1 VRTNARSGALTVQAI
16 AGTRV
21 VLLGMSVE
29 PDSRSKLMGFA
40 IKRLDHES
48 GAEMYLPNFLLL
60 RQNDKGAKSDH
71 SSRLN
76 PVQAFQWSDYAPQP
90 GRTYTYTVTAMQ
102 GSGARLRPGDSVT
115 LEVTTESNE
124 TGKHAIYFNRGAA
137 GWQAYERE
145 FGRRDPDQVPER
157 KAYAWLSR
165 GLEEALIAFIAQAE
179 GKGWGLRA
187 ALYEF
192 DYLPVLDAFWS
203 ARRRG
208 VDVQVVVDEKD
219 PAKSPGA
226 QNRAAILVAD
236 IDSSCKART
245 KAEKIPHNKFIVLLK
260 DGKPREVWTG
270 STNITKGGIFGHSN
284 VGHLVRDE
292 DIAAA
297 YLAYWKELKGDP
309 EPEPLQQWTGKRN
322 GQPEEWFEAED
333 EARDGKVEPPR
344 NSIGLVFSPRKSIA
358 ALRWYAE
365 LMDRARESVFVT
377 APFGVS
383 KELHTVF
390 KGKKDYLRYLL
401 LDHTNKLITPI
412 ARDIEGDVRNE
423 VAVGAYLGGGSWH
436 QWLEEH
442 LTGFTTAVDFVH
454 TKYMLIDPLG
464 EDPIVITGSANFSAP
479 STTDN
484 DENMLVVRGDK
495 SVADVYLTEFM
506 RLFAAFRLRRRV
518 EAKEGEKA
526 PAPKTASSASG
537 DIYLDSKPGWAE
549 EYYSPDSPSKEE
561 ERLLFSGAIA

>member
-1 VRTNARSGALTVQAI
+1 MRRKATSGTLTAQAI

-29 PDSRSKLMGFA
+29 AGAQSKLMGFA
-40 IKRLDHES
+40 IKRLDHAS
-48 GAEMYLPNFLLL
+48 GVEEYLPNFLLL
-60 RQNDKGAKSDH
+60 RQNEKGAKSDH
-71 SSRLN
+71 SSRSN
-76 PVQAFQWSDYAPQP
+76 PIQAFQWSDYGAQP

-102 GSGARLRPGDSVT
+102 GSAGRLRAGDSVT
-115 LEVTTESNE
+115 LEVSTEDNE
-124 TGKHAIYFNRGAA
+124 KGKHAIYFNRGAA

-165 GLEEALIAFIAQAE
+165 GLEEALIAFIGQAE
-179 GKGWGLRA
+179 GKGWGLRVA
-187 ALYEF
+187 IYEF
-192 DYLPVLDAFWS
+192 DYLPVLDALWS
-203 ARRRG
+203 ARKRG
-208 VDVQVVVDEKD
+208 VDVQVVFDEKD

-236 IDSSCKART
+236 IEPSCRPRT
-245 KAEKIPHNKFIVLLK
+245 KAEKLPHNKFIVLLK
-260 DGKPREVWTG
+260 DKKPVEVWTG
-270 STNITKGGIFGHSN
+270 STNMTKGGIFGHSN
-284 VGHLVRDE
+284 VGHVVRDKAVA
-292 DIAAA
+292 DA
-297 YLAYWKELKGDP
+297 YLAYWKELRQDR
-309 EPEPLQQWTGKRN
+309 EPQPLQQWTLTQN
-322 GQPEEWFEAED
+322 GQPEQWFKAED
-333 EARDGKVEPPR
+333 GTEDGFVEPPK
-344 NSIGLVFSPRKSIA
+344 SSVGVVFSPRKSIA

-383 KELHTVF
+383 EELHTVF

-401 LDHTNKLITPI
+401 LDHTDKRITPV

-423 VAVGAYLGGGSWH
+423 VAVGAYLGGGPWH

-464 EDPIVITGSANFSAP
+464 EDPIVITGSANFSKP

-484 DENMLVVRGDK
+484 DENMLVIRGDK
-495 SVADVYLTEFM
+495 GVADVYLTEFM

-526 PAPKTASSASG
+526 PAPKTVSSARG
-537 DIYLDSKPGWAE
+537 KIYLDPSPGWAE
-549 EYYSPDSPSKEE
+549 EYYAAGTPKEE
-561 ERLLFSGAIA
+561 ERLLFSGVG